1 MWEGQQRDDFY
12 PGDPNSSDSVPT
24 LMGLVTPSCPPAHR
38 QWSEGAWPTGTN
50 FGLMLSFSSETQK
63 WPSNSKVF
71 YDEEDKSQLQPLAID
86 YFLPHLGRD
95 SPSSFTRVKLMSQG
109 YSRRPPK
116 MLRDLYLNRLVL
128 RRKLPE
134 FMVIETICDKT
145 RCPTPEDRE
154 TRKTR
159 ICLSWLEL
167 GKDPDP
173 LHPAKSTS
181 GNLF

>member
-1 MWEGQQRDDFY
+1 MSWLTKDPSFCLPCAEFYPCPGYGVQIADKQCIGHFLWWDVWEGQQREGFY

-24 LMGLVTPSCPPAHR
+24 LMGLVTPSCPAAHR
-38 QWSEGAWPTGTN
+38 QWSEAAWPTGTN

-116 MLRDLYLNRLVL
+116 DAKR
-128 RRKLPE
+128 P
-134 FMVIETICDKT
+134 
-145 RCPTPEDRE
+145 
-154 TRKTR
+154 
-159 ICLSWLEL
+159 LS
-167 GKDPDP
+167 
-173 LHPAKSTS
+173 
-181 GNLF
+181 